1 MAPSDPQ
8 DIKGV
13 FAAALTL
20 LDADL
25 APDPKASVAHCQW
38 LLANGCDGIA
48 LLGTTGEG
56 LSFSVAQR
64 LRLLDAAL
72 ESGIPKDRLIVGTG
86 AAALSDAVELTVH
99 AVSSGVAGCLV
110 VPPFYFKNISD
121 QGLFASYAALVE
133 RVGEA
138 DLRLLLYHFPQMSA
152 VPIPHQVIAQLVA
165 EFPGIIAG
173 LKDSSGDLDNM
184 VALIEAFPGLAIF
197 SGTERYLLAVLEAGG
212 AGCITAGANVTSRE
226 IGRLYA
232 HWREFGG
239 GVEAGALQ
247 QRVTAFRDLIEG
259 VPMIAAMKVLIAR
272 HRGQAGLVRVAPP
285 LTGLPDA
292 DASAFLARVDQ
303 AGLILP

>member
-1 MAPSDPQ
+1 MAPSDPR

-152 VPIPHQVIAQLVA
+152 VPIPHQVIARLVA

-239 GVEAGALQ
+239 GAEAGALQ

>member
-64 LRLLDAAL
+64 LRLLDAVL
-72 ESGIPKDRLIVGTG
+72 EGGIPKDRLIVGTG

-110 VPPFYFKNISD
+110 VPPFYFKNIGD

-138 DLRLLLYHFPQMSA
+138 DLR
-152 VPIPHQVIAQLVA
+152 
-165 EFPGIIAG
+165 
-173 LKDSSGDLDNM
+173 
-184 VALIEAFPGLAIF
+184 
-197 SGTERYLLAVLEAGG
+197 
-212 AGCITAGANVTSRE
+212 
-226 IGRLYA
+226 
-232 HWREFGG
+232 
-239 GVEAGALQ
+239 
-247 QRVTAFRDLIEG
+247 
-259 VPMIAAMKVLIAR
+259 
-272 HRGQAGLVRVAPP
+272 
-285 LTGLPDA
+285 
-292 DASAFLARVDQ
+292 
-303 AGLILP
+303 

>member
-1 MAPSDPQ
+1 MAPSHPQ
-8 DIKGV
+8 HIKGV

-20 LDADL
+20 LDADF
-25 APDPKASVAHCQW
+25 APDTLACVAHCRW
-38 LLANGCDGIA
+38 LLANGCDGIG
-48 LLGTTGEG
+48 LLGTTGEAP
-56 LSFSVAQR
+56 SFSVSQR
-64 LRLLDAAL
+64 LGLLDAAL
-72 ESGIPKDRLIVGTG
+72 EGGIAKHRLMVGTG
-86 AAALSDAVELTVH
+86 AAALADAVELTGH

-110 VPPFYFKNISD
+110 VPPFYFKNIGD
-121 QGLFASYAALVE
+121 EGLFAWYAALIE

-138 DLRLLLYHFPQMSA
+138 DLRLILYHFPQMSA
-152 VPIPHQVIAQLVA
+152 VPIPHKVIARLVA
-165 EFPGIIAG
+165 AFPGTIAG

-239 GVEAGALQ
+239 DPEAGALQ
-247 QRVTAFRDLIEG
+247 QRVTALRDLIEG
-259 VPMIAAMKVLIAR
+259 VPMIAAMKVLVAR
-272 HRGQAGLVRVAPP
+272 HRGQAGLARVAPP
-285 LTGLPDA
+285 LAGLADA
-292 DASAFLARVDQ
+292 DASAFLARVDE

>member
-64 LRLLDAAL
+64 LRLLDAVL
-72 ESGIPKDRLIVGTG
+72 EGGIPKDRLIVGTG
-86 AAALSDAVELTVH
+86 AAALSDAIELTVH

-110 VPPFYFKNISD
+110 VPPFYFKNIGD

-152 VPIPHQVIAQLVA
+152 VPIPHQVIARLVA

-285 LTGLPDA
+285 LAGLPDA
-292 DASAFLARVDQ
+292 AAAAFLARVDQ

>member
-1 MAPSDPQ
+1 MAPSDPR

-25 APDPKASVAHCQW
+25 APDPKASVAHCRW

-138 DLRLLLYHFPQMSA
+138 DLRLILYHFPQMSA
-152 VPIPHQVIAQLVA
+152 VPIPHQVIARLVA

-239 GVEAGALQ
+239 GAEAGALQ

-285 LTGLPDA
+285 LAGLPDA

>member
-152 VPIPHQVIAQLVA
+152 VPIPHQVIARLVA

-239 GVEAGALQ
+239 GAEAGALQ

-259 VPMIAAMKVLIAR
+259 VPMITAMKVLIAR